1 MEELCH
7 PHVRVREEEAD
18 GDIPEPASL
27 ADCTAVIRWQAA
39 FLLGNHH
46 EPVGLGCLPWS
57 YALSLEENSLAFCL
71 EAYVQQSELEH
82 VAKRGVGDLMPFI
95 WTCMQ
100 ISALS
105 AVPLSY
111 QRKNVRLAEQ
121 YVWGR
126 ILGWKYTFEN
136 GIDGCVTSKS
146 QYWVRA
152 P

>member
-111 QRKNVRLAEQ
+111 HTGSDRGAADPV
-121 YVWGR
+121 
-126 ILGWKYTFEN
+126 
-136 GIDGCVTSKS
+136 
-146 QYWVRA
+146 
-152 P
+152 